1 MKTFNQFQEAT
12 EQDLKRM
19 GASPAQIKALKDRA
33 KRRGGTGVGV
43 QGSTGSHF
51 HQKDKPIGFNAKP
64 QYAAGMRNAARK
76 QNALALRNPNAIKRQ
91 GAIERVAGAAANKGR
106 QMAGTMARRAADKG
120 SAIVRQKASEKLKA
134 MRAGSGKSR
143 RMADSMAAK
152 SKDIVPT
159 NKERV
164 GKEAIGQERKSGP
177 GVRQEPQA
185 KGPGSKTYDR
195 AQPGLKGGKLM
206 APDEAKMRR
215 ERELQKKLDAEER
228 AKDSKGGFMGG
239 VKKSLGG
246 DLIHPDKDKRR
257 EARFAKG
264 KEMADGAKQ
273 LPGKAAGALNRLRKK
288 GLEKKDIEASGA
300 GDAGGSEFVGSSG
313 SARLQ

>member
-1 MKTFNQFQEAT
+1 
-12 EQDLKRM
+12 M
-19 GASPAQIKALKDRA
+19 GASPAQIAALKKRA
-33 KRRGGTGVGV
+33 QRRGGTGIGV

-64 QYAAGMRNAARK
+64 QYAAGMANAAKK
-76 QNALALRNPNAIKRQ
+76 QNALATRNPNAMKRQ
-91 GAIERVAGAAANKGR
+91 GAVQKIAGNL
-106 QMAGTMARRAADKG
+106 ARRAADKG

-134 MRAGSGKSR
+134 MRAGTGKSR

-164 GKEAIGQERKSGP
+164 GKEAIGKKRVSGP
-177 GVRQEPQA
+177 GVRQKPQA

-195 AQPGLKGGKLM
+195 AQPGLKGGALM

-215 ERELQKKLDAEER
+215 ERELQKKLDAEDR

-239 VKKSLGG
+239 VKKALGG

-257 EARFAKG
+257 EARFNKG
-264 KEMADGAKQ
+264 KEMADGAKE

-288 GLEKKDIEASGA
+288 ALEKKDIEASGP